1 MQTKPLSVCLC
12 RILACLPLFLGLSDL
27 VYAQSVAEPTI
38 DFQTQIQPLLAE
50 SCLACHGQD
59 ASTRSGGLRLDQRD
73 GALQGGDSGK
83 AVIVPGDP
91 ESSLLIQRVTS
102 ADQDS
107 IMPPPSHGH
116 ALTQSQIDLLKQW
129 IVAGAEYAQHWAFVP
144 PVQQPLPVQATVKGI
159 SHPIDAFVDQRL
171 SLMGL
176 QPSAPASPWVLCRR
190 LYLDI
195 IGLPPSVEEL
205 LAFQRDGFD
214 ATVEKLL
221 ASDRYGERWA
231 RPWLDVARYSDTNG
245 YEKDMRR
252 DQWAW
257 RDWVIRALNSDM
269 PYDQF
274 IIQQIA
280 GDLLPDATQDQR
292 IATGFLRNS
301 MINEEG
307 AIIPEEFRM
316 VEMFDRIDCLG
327 KAVLGLSTQCA
338 QCHSHKF
345 DPLAHDEYYGLFA
358 FLNNTYEAQSWVYN
372 AQEQQQISQLL
383 AGIAKSE
390 DSIRSQ
396 RPQWESELNQWTAQL
411 AAGGAS
417 WQPMEFNDLNSVSGL
432 NHPVQIADKSILML
446 GHRSDDV
453 YFIGTPELN
462 GATGMRLE
470 VLTHSDLPF
479 GGPGRD
485 GPGLWSI
492 REIELLLQSSGSSQ
506 WSKVKLTSV
515 TADFEQKEE
524 ELDKGKTKKGPVAFL
539 IDGSDAT
546 LWSADRG
553 PGLRNCSSV
562 AVIAFE
568 SPLEVPVGTQ
578 AKVVLRM
585 NNMPGCVRCSLT
597 RDAGPQASPVDYDA
611 VLAACEAAESRSAA
625 QQAALFSAWR
635 RSVAELAEVNQQ
647 IAQLWSQYPAAETS
661 VLHLKEREPAMARH
675 THVLS
680 RGEWN
685 RPMQRVEPHTPA
697 ALPAL
702 QATDEPPRLQF
713 ARWLVDP
720 RSPLASRV
728 AVNRVWQTIFGRG
741 LVETAEDFGT
751 RAPVPEYREILDWLA
766 VDLMQNQWSNKHLI
780 RKIVSSRTYQQAS
793 GTDKATAQVD
803 PDNRWLTRGARY
815 RLDAEVLRDMAMSV
829 SVLIHNQLYGPSVL
843 PPVPESVLDYNYVK
857 PDYWTPTEGVH
868 RYRRTIYGFRKRSM
882 PDPSMSAFDAPNGD
896 FACARRIRSNTPLA
910 ALTSLNETI
919 FVESSRAFALRVLR
933 EGGSDDTS
941 RINFAFLA
949 CMSRYP
955 TANERLAVQ
964 DLLAQQR
971 QRVADG
977 WLNARELTTGTAD
990 KLPDLPES
998 TTPQDAAAW
1007 TIAARVLL
1015 NLDETISRN

>member
-1 MQTKPLSVCLC
+1 MQFKHLSVRLGQILIGLMLLQRLC
-12 RILACLPLFLGLSDL
+12 GFDHVRADAVPG
-27 VYAQSVAEPTI
+27 I

-73 GALQGGDSGK
+73 GALQGGDSGQ
-83 AVIVPGDP
+83 AAIVPGDP

-102 ADQDS
+102 DDQDS

-116 ALTQSQIDLLKQW
+116 SLTTAQIDVLRQW
-129 IVAGAEYAQHWAFVP
+129 IASGAEYALHWAFVP
-144 PVQQPLPVQATVKGI
+144 PVQQPLPEKSTAKGI

-171 SLMGL
+171 QSMGL
-176 QPSAPASPWVLCRR
+176 QLSDTASPWVLCRR

-195 IGLPPSVEEL
+195 IGLPPSVDEL
-205 LAFQRDGFD
+205 LAFQREGYD

-221 ASDRYGERWA
+221 ASDRFGERWA

-274 IIQQIA
+274 IIQQMA
-280 GDLLPDATQDQR
+280 GDLLPNATQDQC

-327 KAVLGLSTQCA
+327 KAVLGLSTQCS

-345 DPLAHDEYYGLFA
+345 DPLTQDEYYGLFA
-358 FLNNTYEAQSWVYN
+358 YLNNTYEAQSWVYN
-372 AQEQQQISQLL
+372 AQQQQQITQLL
-383 AGIAKSE
+383 TGIAQAQ
-390 DSIRSQ
+390 DAILAQ
-396 RPQWESELNQWTAQL
+396 RPQWQSELDEWAAQL
-411 AAGGAS
+411 AASQAK
-417 WQPMEFNDLNSVSGL
+417 WQPMQFNDLNSISGL
-432 NHPVQIADKSILML
+432 NHPVQVEDKSILML

-453 YFIGTPELN
+453 YFIGSPDLAS
-462 GATGMRLE
+462 ATGMRLE
-470 VLTHSDLPF
+470 ILTHNDLPF

-492 REIELLLQSSGSSQ
+492 RELELLLQPPGSSE
-506 WSKVKLTSV
+506 WSKVKLASA
-515 TADFEQKEE
+515 TADFAQAEE
-524 ELDKGKTKKGPVAFL
+524 ELDKGKSKRGPVAFL

-546 LWSADRG
+546 QWSADRG
-553 PGLRNCSSV
+553 PGLRNSSSV
-562 AVIAFE
+562 AMIQFE
-568 SPLEVPVGTQ
+568 SPLDVPAGTL

-585 NNMPGCVRCSLT
+585 SSMPGCVRCSLT
-597 RDAGPQASPVDYDA
+597 RDARVQASPVDYDA
-611 VLAACEAAESRSAA
+611 VLAACVLAASRNAA

-635 RSVAELAEVNQQ
+635 RSIPELSELNQQ
-647 IAQLWSQYPAAETS
+647 IAQLWSQYPTAETS
-661 VLHLKEREPAMARH
+661 VLHLKEREPAMARQ
-675 THVLS
+675 THFLS

-685 RPMQRVEPHTPA
+685 RPMQTVQPHTPA

-702 QATDEPPRLQF
+702 KTTDEPPRLQF

-720 RSPLASRV
+720 QSPLASRV

-751 RAPVPEYREILDWLA
+751 RAPVPEYRDVLDWLA
-766 VDLMQNQWSNKHLI
+766 VDMMQNKWSTKHLI
-780 RKIVSSRTYQQAS
+780 RKIVSSRTYQQVS
-793 GTDKATAQVD
+793 QVDEATAQVD
-803 PDNRWLTRGARY
+803 PDNRWLARGARY
-815 RLDAEVLRDMAMSV
+815 RVDAEVLRDMAMSV
-829 SVLIHNQLYGPSVL
+829 SGLMHHQLYGPSVL
-843 PPVPESVLDYNYVK
+843 PPVPDSVLDYNYVK
-857 PDYWTPTEGVH
+857 PDYWTPTVGVQ

-933 EGGSDDTS
+933 EGGADDAS

-955 TANERLAVQ
+955 TNEERKVVQ
-964 DLLAQQR
+964 ELLAQQR

-977 WLNARELTTGTAD
+977 WLNARELTTGATD
-990 KLPDLPES
+990 QLPDLPDA

-1007 TIAARVLL
+1007 TIASRVLL